1 LSKQS
6 PCIDPFVRERG
17 LCAVLLVCAYFTI
30 VGAAAR
36 TFPIPPEHPVA
47 KIDVPDDWRS
57 ISIHDGLEGSANNVA
72 VRLAVYFIAAPDLD
86 AASATAMTKLTQSGV
101 VVAPETRRAA
111 RRRYHGLD
119 ALKIDYSGT
128 DPNGESDITIILVA
142 LPEKS
147 GFVAVCYRGDDEAL
161 ESVSNDL
168 LAIAESV
175 EPAK

>member
-1 LSKQS
+1 
-6 PCIDPFVRERG
+6 
-17 LCAVLLVCAYFTI
+17 
-30 VGAAAR
+30 
-36 TFPIPPEHPVA
+36 
-47 KIDVPDDWRS
+47 
-57 ISIHDGLEGSANNVA
+57 
-72 VRLAVYFIAAPDLD
+72 VRLAVQFIAAPDLD